1 MVQIKGKIWGYLT
14 VIGAFLF
21 HLSLGYNYTIGNMNS
36 YLKPYMNITSGQT
49 VWFHAVVISGQA
61 IGMPLGGLLEGKIG
75 YRLVEVIGSILTS
88 GGVML
93 SSLTVYYGL
102 GPFIVTYAVMFGI
115 GMGIPYSVLFSL
127 AADWFPKHRAAV
139 IGIILGGLG
148 MGALVFTP
156 FQTELINP
164 NNLPNDDPS
173 VLANVRL
180 SFVKLGGFMLGLQ
193 IIGFILIRKN
203 RNVEKEEPDVFLD
216 SESGS
221 EVGKA
226 AFSNSS
232 ESRIYDYAGETAD
245 DSIAAQYQQQQ
256 EIYDY
261 TTKEA
266 MKSIDFYTICV
277 MIFINSVPI
286 TLQTSSYKV
295 FGGTLGIDDKY
306 LSTVATCTSIFNC
319 SGRVIWGLLSDHLS
333 FKIPCGWFLLQW
345 SILFGTLPAIAM
357 LPMNTL
363 KPLYTIWVFLLF
375 FSMAGHFVLMPAACT
390 RIFGPKN
397 TATTY
402 GFLYLTTCPSAL
414 ILAGITSV
422 HDINQN
428 FNLVFFCC
436 CGLTLASFLLHFF
449 LKDRFGKL
457 SGLTRVCV
465 NLCEVCRYVPPEGRG
480 EADLEEF
487 TDVDTRFD

>member
-1 MVQIKGKIWGYLT
+1 
-14 VIGAFLF
+14 
-21 HLSLGYNYTIGNMNS
+21 MNS

-61 IGMPLGGLLEGKIG
+61 LGMPLGGFLESKIG
-75 YRLVEVIGSILTS
+75 FRLVEVIGSILTS

-127 AADWFPKHRAAV
+127 AADWFPKHRAAI

-164 NNLPNDDPS
+164 NNLPNDEY
-173 VLANVRL
+173 VR
-180 SFVKLGGFMLGLQ
+180 M
-193 IIGFILIRKN
+193 
-203 RNVEKEEPDVFLD
+203 EKEEPGVFLD

-221 EVGKA
+221 EIGKS
-226 AFSNSS
+226 AFSNSNERYRFDNFFSFSDAYDNFS
-232 ESRIYDYAGETAD
+232 ETVD
-245 DSIAAQYQQQQ
+245 DSIVAQYNQQQ

-286 TLQTSSYKV
+286 TLQTSAYKV

-345 SILFGTLPAIAM
+345 SILFGTLPAIAT
-357 LPMNTL
+357 LPMNAL

-402 GFLYLTTCPSAL
+402 GLLYFTTCPSAL
-414 ILAGITSV
+414 ILAAITLFV
-422 HDINQN
+422 
-428 FNLVFFCC
+428 
-436 CGLTLASFLLHFF
+436 TLL
-449 LKDRFGKL
+449 
-457 SGLTRVCV
+457 
-465 NLCEVCRYVPPEGRG
+465 PEGQKIYNNNNTSNYVNTENRRQAKAATSPASK
-480 EADLEEF
+480 EALGCTQANMDAQWTNEELDHEIHSSSLPRCF
-487 TDVDTRFD
+487 R